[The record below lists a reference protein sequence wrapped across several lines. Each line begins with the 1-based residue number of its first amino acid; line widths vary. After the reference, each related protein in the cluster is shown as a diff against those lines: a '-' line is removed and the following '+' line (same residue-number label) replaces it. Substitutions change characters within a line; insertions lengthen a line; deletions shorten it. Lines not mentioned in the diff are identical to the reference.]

1 MTDKKIEDCKVIPHS
16 TKWNRENPEKT
27 KLQKAK
33 YYKKNK
39 VKIKVSNHEHYLKY
53 KKSIRK
59 INKKY
64 YEENKDRLN
73 KITQLKRINRRKEI
87 INYKGNKCS
96 KCGYNKCI
104 QALELHHKNPEEKEF
119 TINNAIMVK
128 NYKFKN
134 IKKEVDKCI
143 LVCANCHREIHYTWR
158 IKNDK

>member
-1 MTDKKIEDCKVIPHS
+1 MS
-16 TKWNRENPEKT
+16 N
-27 KLQKAK
+27 LS
-33 YYKKNK
+33 NK
-39 VKIKVSNHEHYLKY
+39 VKAVLKEAFPFF
-53 KKSIRK
+53 
-59 INKKY
+59 NLQ
-64 YEENKDRLN
+64 EEYF
-73 KITQLKRINRRKEI
+73 